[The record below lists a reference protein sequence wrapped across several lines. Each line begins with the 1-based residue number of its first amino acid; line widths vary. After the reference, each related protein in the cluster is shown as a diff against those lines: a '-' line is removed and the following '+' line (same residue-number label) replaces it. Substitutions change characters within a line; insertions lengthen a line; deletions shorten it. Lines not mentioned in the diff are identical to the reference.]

1 MQVLSHGNVRHAS
14 ETTAIRAVHRGE
26 RYRLR
31 NFVSPCRAGRGCTP
45 RSCIS
50 PCRAGRGC
58 TPRSRISTCRG
69 GMGCTARSLS
79 YASRANTSFAWVA
92 RIPLRFPVRPAPLAQ
107 HDLRGRRD
115 GSLPFPSK
123 ARPSTLLIQNRR
135 FHFSNGLP
143 TRFASSPFARAHR
156 AALPSHDARRFPSPK
171 LFRVPR
177 RRARHGRALLR
188 GAFPVSRGR
197 TRGPRVTRAPR
208 LNVTCAIVLSEQ
220 ISSCDDVATAAV
232 GTPRDSPGSELIS

>member
-1 MQVLSHGNVRHAS
+1 MHSAQLPFN
-14 ETTAIRAVHRGE
+14 
-26 RYRLR
+26 L
-31 NFVSPCRAGRGCTP
+31 PW
-45 RSCIS
+45 
-50 PCRAGRGC
+50 
-58 TPRSRISTCRG
+58 

-92 RIPLRFPVRPAPLAQ
+92 RIPLRFPVRPAPLAL